1 MDRGREGGK
10 GMKKR
15 KRTAAACA
23 LVLWLGIS
31 LVFESFSF
39 QVCGAEEVDAGF
51 SVESPGAFLMEAST
65 GTVIYEKDADTR
77 RSPASVTKI
86 MTALLIFENLENGKL
101 QLSDEVVTS
110 AHAKSMGGSQVF
122 LEEGEKQ
129 TVETLLKCIL
139 VASGNDAAVAMAEH
153 IAGTEEEFVS
163 RMNQKAEELGM
174 ENTHFTD
181 CCGLTDSEE
190 HYTTPRDIALMSREL
205 ITKYP
210 EVFDYTRI
218 WMENITHVTAR
229 GSSEFGLTNTNK
241 LLRSYDGCDG
251 LKTGSTSKA
260 LFCISATAERN
271 GIRLISVIMA
281 GPDSKTRFRNAAEL
295 FNYGFGSCRLYTD
308 ENRDPLPDAEVRGG
322 TEPSV
327 SCKYQEGFRYLDT
340 EGMDFSLV
348 EKEILLREGLMAPI
362 EKGET
367 LGKAVYRLNGE
378 ILGEVPIV
386 AGETLK
392 KAEFLDYLKKLWERY
407 QSI

>member
-1 MDRGREGGK
+1 
-10 GMKKR
+10 MKKR

-23 LVLWLGIS
+23 LILWLGIS

-39 QVCGAEEVDAGF
+39 QVYGAEEPDTGF

-174 ENTHFTD
+174 KNTHFTD

-340 EGMDFSLV
+340 EGMDFSAV
-348 EKEILLREGLMAPI
+348 EKEILLREDLMAPI

-392 KAEFLDYLKKLWERY
+392 KAEFLDHLKKLWERY

>member
-1 MDRGREGGK
+1 
-10 GMKKR
+10 MKKR

-39 QVCGAEEVDAGF
+39 QVYGAEEVDAGF

-153 IAGTEEEFVS
+153 IAGTEEEFVR
-163 RMNQKAEELGM
+163 RMNQRAEELGM

-348 EKEILLREGLMAPI
+348 EKEILLREDLMAPI

-378 ILGEVPIV
+378 VLGEVPIV

-392 KAEFLDYLKKLWERY
+392 KAEFLDHLKKLWERY

>member
-1 MDRGREGGK
+1 
-10 GMKKR
+10 
-15 KRTAAACA
+15 
-23 LVLWLGIS
+23 
-31 LVFESFSF
+31 
-39 QVCGAEEVDAGF
+39 
-51 SVESPGAFLMEAST
+51 MEAST

-101 QLSDEVVTS
+101 HLSDEVVTS

-348 EKEILLREGLMAPI
+348 EKEILLREDLMAPI

-378 ILGEVPIV
+378 VLGEVPIV